1 MAFTDFDFSDVGVVG
16 LLRLAA
22 RTYAVS
28 GGGGGSLKKI
38 YSGSTQI
45 QSIYHGSTAIT
56 EVYVGSEKV
65 FG

>member
-1 MAFTDFDFSDVGVVG
+1 MAFTDCDCSDIGVVG
-16 LLRLAA
+16 MLRPVA
-22 RTYAVS
+22 RTYAAS
-28 GGGGGSLKKI
+28 SGGGGSLKQI

-56 EVYVGSEKV
+56 EVYVGSTKV